1 MNFRE
6 RMSTFSVSVYAMAVM
21 SYDTYRLISD
31 MDVGLFFS
39 KVLFIKVFGD
49 T

>member
-6 RMSTFSVSVYAMAVM
+6 RMSTFSVSAYATVAP
-21 SYDTYRLISD
+21 SHDGPGPISD
-31 MDVGLFFS
+31 MDVGLFS
-39 KVLFIKVFGD
+39 PVLFIKVFGD